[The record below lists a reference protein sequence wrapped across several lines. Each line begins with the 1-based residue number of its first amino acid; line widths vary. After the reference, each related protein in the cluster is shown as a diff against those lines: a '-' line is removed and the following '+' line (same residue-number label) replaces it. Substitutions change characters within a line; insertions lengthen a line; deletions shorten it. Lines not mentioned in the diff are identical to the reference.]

1 MAFLAALLLAAM
13 SLGARTGYAQTGP
26 DQTADAPAVS
36 VANDADDRPPSAAE
50 ALVIFDEA
58 RFPASA
64 NVTRVLI
71 RCDGQPCSDPDL
83 ADSLLA
89 MTELDDVE
97 QVTREQALT
106 AARRMASLGFFTVI
120 HLYFVDEGVGEAL
133 VFDGQLIDVIRSIG
147 IRSRFALA
155 DEIRRRLFLRGGQP
169 WTGDPATLNR
179 QVTAVKEYFRD
190 DGFFDSQVSI
200 TPEPVTTHE
209 FDLQI
214 VARRGSRRS
223 LGRIYLRGQQSL
235 PYTLLRDAVAGEFNL
250 MRTFTAERFDRAQD
264 AVLEEYRDAGFL
276 QARLLFDD
284 VRFNDDRTVD
294 LFIEVREGVRWRV
307 EFRGNRLIS
316 DRRLRDSLTFV
327 DTGFIDA
334 EEIRI
339 AASAIK
345 ARYETIGHYFAQVRT
360 TLSTLPDGTQ
370 NLVFD
375 INEGVG
381 SEVRSISFSGV
392 PQPIEGILRPLL
404 ITSEYDLVAVGGY
417 LQRAVLDQDVA
428 SIESALKQQGYLSSR
443 VSRVT
448 IVGEDGGRD
457 LHVRFNI
464 DLGPLTIV
472 SAVDDS
478 DLTDFSQD
486 EIAGLRTRANEPF
499 NVQAFQ
505 EDLVVLQETYRQR
518 GYPTASVSGTC
529 IDATGTAV
537 DCEAPRWPA
546 TCRLTIARDTEQA
559 CTQTNRA
566 GNTVEECI
574 LVRPAPECQLAGGIQ
589 TESTALTILTNP
601 GGYATFGQVFF
612 RGNFRTRT
620 RILRREL
627 PFETGDP
634 VVFNDLLQGQS
645 GIRSLR
651 IFDSVRVQTIWNEP
665 EGIPDNVAHVL
676 VQVEENRTRF
686 LEHRIALVCRVTP
699 QSDVLFIFSNEP
711 SFRNVN
717 FLGRA
722 EELRVVANFDIDLL
736 SPERIQDDEFRAG
749 LSLVYIDPR
758 MYFGRW
764 LSDPWELRA
773 EASFRYDLLAVA
785 PAPLRR
791 TLESSVTVREEFDAV
806 RGLFLEGGLSVRRT
820 SVLDQSDP
828 LVVATEF
835 EPALILSLT
844 PRITIE
850 RRDNPLNPTR
860 GWFSQVQLEVAD
872 DFIGVLNSARFT
884 KLTTRAS
891 GYIPLGA
898 GFVGGANLRFGL
910 AAGGVSQGF
919 RSPSRFALP
928 LSERFALG
936 GVTSLR
942 GFAQGQV
949 TSIATDEF
957 GGDVVAGG
965 NLELRYPFAAD
976 WGVYGATFL
985 DAGQIASEPSE
996 LAFNQMRLT
1005 TGFGLRILI
1014 AELLPVLI
1022 DYGAVLDRRPGEPF
1036 GRLHFNIGYTF

>member
-1 MAFLAALLLAAM
+1 MATVFVGLTVLV
-13 SLGARTGYAQTGP
+13 
-26 DQTADAPAVS
+26 APARAQNRS
-36 VANDADDRPPSAAE
+36 ADGSSEPDSEASATDTDTAEAAE
-50 ALVIFDEA
+50 TTQALVIFDEA
-58 RFPASA
+58 RFPADA
-64 NVTRVLI
+64 EVTHVLV
-71 RCDGQPCSDPDL
+71 RCDGQSCDDPDL

-89 MTELDDVE
+89 LTEL
-97 QVTREQALT
+97 QNATRVTREQALR
-106 AARRMASLGFFTVI
+106 AARRMARLGFFSI
-120 HLYFVDEGVGEAL
+120 INLYFLDDGDGQAL
-133 VFDGQLIDVIRSIG
+133 VFDGQLIDIIRSIR

-169 WTGDPATLNR
+169 WTGDPALLTR
-179 QVTAVKEYFRD
+179 QVSTVQEYFRD
-190 DGFFDSQVSI
+190 DGFFDSEVSI
-200 TPEPVTTHE
+200 SPEPVNTHE
-209 FDLQI
+209 YDLQ
-214 VARRGSRRS
+214 VVVRRRNRRS
-223 LGRIYLRGQQSL
+223 LGRIYLRGQEAL
-235 PYTLLRDAVAGEFNL
+235 PYSLLRDTVAGEFNL
-250 MRTFTAERFDRAQD
+250 MRTFTSERFGRAQD
-264 AVLEEYRDAGFL
+264 AMLEEYRDVGYL
-276 QARLLFDD
+276 QARLVFDD
-284 VRFNDDRTVD
+284 VRFNADRTVD
-294 LFIEVREGVRWRV
+294 LFIQVREGVRWRV

-316 DRRLRDSLTFV
+316 DRRLRDSLNFV
-327 DTGFIDA
+327 ETGFIDT

-339 AASAIK
+339 AAAAIK
-345 ARYETIGHYFAQVRT
+345 ARYETTGHYFAQVRT
-360 TLSTLPDGTQ
+360 TLSELPDGSQ

-381 SEVRSISFSGV
+381 SEIRSISFSG
-392 PQPIEGILRPLL
+392 IEADVEQLIRPLL

-428 SIESALKQQGYLSSR
+428 SIESALEQQGYLQSR

-457 LHVRFNI
+457 LNVRFHI
-464 DLGPLTIV
+464 DIGPRTVVGNLLI
-472 SAVDDS
+472 
-478 DLTDFSQD
+478 D
-486 EIAGLRTRANEPF
+486 ELAELSNADIPALSTREAEPF
-499 NVQAFQ
+499 DAQAFQ
-505 EDLVVLQETYRQR
+505 QDLAVLQELYRQR
-518 GYPTASVSGTC
+518 GFPTASVTGSCVDGSGNT
-529 IDATGTAV
+529 V
-537 DCEAPRWPA
+537 ECEAPRWPPE
-546 TCRLTIARDTEQA
+546 CRWTIARDTELS

-574 LVRPAPECQLAGGIQ
+574 LVRPSPECVPTGGVQ
-589 TESTALTILTNP
+589 SETVDLRVHSEP
-601 GGYATFGQVFF
+601 GGFATLGQVFF

-627 PFETGDP
+627 PFDTGDP
-634 VVFNDLLQGQS
+634 FVFSELLQGQS
-645 GIRSLR
+645 SIRSLR

-665 EGIPDNVAHVL
+665 EGTPDNVAHVL

-686 LEHRIALVCRVTP
+686 LEHRIALESRVTP

-722 EELRVVANFDIDLL
+722 EELRLVANFDIDLL
-736 SPERIQDDEFRAG
+736 SPERIRDDEFRTG

-758 MYFGRW
+758 MYFGRL

-773 EASFRYDLLAVA
+773 EAAFRYDLLAVA

-806 RGLFLEGGLSVRRT
+806 RGLFLEGGLSIRRT

-860 GWFSQVQLEVAD
+860 GWFSQIQLEVAD

-898 GFVGGANLRFGL
+898 GFVGGANIRFGM
-910 AAGGVSQGF
+910 AVGGVSQGF

-965 NLELRYPFAAD
+965 NLELRYPFAPD

-985 DAGQIASEPSE
+985 DVGQIARDPSE
-996 LAFNQMRLT
+996 LSINQMRLT